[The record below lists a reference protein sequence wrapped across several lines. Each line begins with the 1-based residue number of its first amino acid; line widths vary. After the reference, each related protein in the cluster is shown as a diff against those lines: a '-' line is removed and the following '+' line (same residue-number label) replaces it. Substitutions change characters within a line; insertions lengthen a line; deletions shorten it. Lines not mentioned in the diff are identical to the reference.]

1 MKTIIPRNKF
11 HQFKKLKNISI
22 NLRKND
28 TKAEDKLWNI
38 VRAKRFNNLKFLR
51 QKIIGEF
58 IVDFYC
64 NELKLAI
71 ELDGEIHKE
80 LKERDTER
88 DNYLKNNFD
97 LNIIRIQNKFILENK
112 KEEIEAYLIKI
123 IEMI

>member
-1 MKTIIPRNKF
+1 MKTLIPRNKF

-28 TKAEDKLWNI
+28 TKAEQKFWNI
-38 VRAKRFNNLKFLR
+38 VRTKRFNNLKFLR

-64 NELKLAI
+64 HELKLVI
-71 ELDGEIHKE
+71 ELDGEIHKG
-80 LKERDTER
+80 LRERDTER
-88 DNYLKNNFD
+88 NNYLKNNFG
-97 LNIIRIQNKFILENK
+97 LNIIRIENKFILENT

-123 IEMI
+123 I

>member
-11 HQFKKLKNISI
+11 HQFKKLKTISI

-28 TKAEDKLWNI
+28 TKAEQKFWEI

-64 NELKLAI
+64 NELKLII
-71 ELDGEIHKE
+71 ELDGEIHKG
-80 LKERDTER
+80 LRDRDLER

-97 LNIIRIQNKFILENK
+97 LKILRIENKFILDNE
-112 KEEIEAYLIKI
+112 KEEIKSHLIKI